1 MSLINCKVE
10 LALEGFER
18 SYNEYNEYK
27 TKNETKHTTN
37 EHRYLLKSNFL
48 GFKRL
53 FALIYLSRNNDIKQF
68 NARKYNFPKG
78 IIKNYLW
85 KNFYDQAIDS
95 DKNDIKKLENYQQ
108 DKVKITLLDVY

>member
-53 FALIYLSRNNDIKQF
+53 FALIYLSRNNDIKHF

-78 IIKNYLW
+78 IIKNYNIYGKTFMTKQLI
-85 KNFYDQAIDS
+85 Q
-95 DKNDIKKLENYQQ
+95 IKTISRN
-108 DKVKITLLDVY
+108 

>member
-1 MSLINCKVE
+1 MSFINCKVE

-37 EHRYLLKSNFL
+37 EHRYFLKSNFL
-48 GFKRL
+48 GVKRL
-53 FALIYLSRNNDIKQF
+53 FALIYLSRNNDIKRF

-78 IIKNYLW
+78 IIKNYNIYGKTFMTKQLI
-85 KNFYDQAIDS
+85 Q
-95 DKNDIKKLENYQQ
+95 IKTISRN
-108 DKVKITLLDVY
+108 

>member
-78 IIKNYLW
+78 IIKNYNIIYGKTFMTKQLI
-85 KNFYDQAIDS
+85 Q
-95 DKNDIKKLENYQQ
+95 IKTISRN
-108 DKVKITLLDVY
+108 

>member
-1 MSLINCKVE
+1 MSLINCKVK

-78 IIKNYLW
+78 IIKNYNIIYGKTFMTKQLI
-85 KNFYDQAIDS
+85 Q
-95 DKNDIKKLENYQQ
+95 IKTISRN
-108 DKVKITLLDVY
+108 